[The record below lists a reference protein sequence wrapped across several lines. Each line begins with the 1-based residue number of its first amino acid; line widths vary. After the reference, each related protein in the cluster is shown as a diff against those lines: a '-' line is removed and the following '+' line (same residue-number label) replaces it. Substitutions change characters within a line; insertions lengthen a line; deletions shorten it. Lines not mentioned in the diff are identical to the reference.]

1 MKKALF
7 PFLLALVAFTTQ
19 SVQAQVIEE
28 HPVHWITIG
37 EMQKLQETEPRKVL
51 IDVYTQWCGPCK
63 MMSSKTFTN
72 PDVAEYLNK
81 NYYCVKFDAESADS
95 VVFRGQTFKNPNY
108 KPNTQGRN
116 GVHQFA
122 QAMNVTAYPTL
133 IFLNEKSEY
142 LMPLTGYHTPSQLEI
157 YLKVLATNDYLKILS
172 QTDWETYQKN
182 FVGSWKD

>member
-1 MKKALF
+1 MKKVLF
-7 PFLLALVAFTTQ
+7 PLLIACLSLFQLSAN
-19 SVQAQVIEE
+19 AQVDE
-28 HPVHWITIG
+28 HPVHWISLA

-72 PDVAEYLNK
+72 AEVAEYLNK

-108 KPNTQGRN
+108 KPNTTGRN
-116 GVHQFA
+116 SVHQFA

-133 IFLNEKSEY
+133 IFLNEKNEY
-142 LMPLTGYHTPSQLEI
+142 LMPLMGYHTPSQLEI
-157 YLKVLATNDYLKILS
+157 YLKVLATNDYLKIAS
-172 QTDWETYQKN
+172 QADWETYQKN
-182 FVGSWKD
+182 FLGSWKD